1 MGGGRAAVR
10 PPRLTLA
17 TTSAVFFD
25 VDGTLV
31 DTNYLH
37 TWAWW
42 RALAEAGVD
51 VPMARVHRLIGMGGD
66 DLLTEL
72 TGAPDE
78 RISRAHGRNFA
89 EHRDLV
95 RPLPGARDLL
105 RRVHEAGCKVVVV
118 TSAEKDELELLL
130 GPLDSADVLDA
141 IVHGESVQAAKP
153 SPDLY
158 EQALTR
164 VGVAPDRVVALGDA
178 VWDVEAARRSRIS
191 CIGVETGGV
200 AACELIAAGARAVYP
215 SCAELLD
222 DDAKILLATIN

>member
-1 MGGGRAAVR
+1 MPVVAA
-10 PPRLTLA
+10 A
-17 TTSAVFFD
+17 FFD

-42 RALAEAGVD
+42 RALAEAGVA

-72 TGAPDE
+72 TGRPDE
-78 RISRAHGRNFA
+78 RISQAHDRFFA
-89 EHRDLV
+89 ECGDLV

-105 RRVHEAGCKVVVV
+105 RRVHEAGSKVVVV
-118 TSAEKDELELLL
+118 TSAHEDELELLL
-130 GPLDSADVLDA
+130 GPLDAGDMLDV
-141 IVHGESVQAAKP
+141 IVHGESVEAAKP

-158 EQALTR
+158 EQALAR
-164 VGVAPDRVVALGDA
+164 VGAAPDRVVALGDTG
-178 VWDVEAARRSRIS
+178 WDVEAARRSGID

-200 AACELIAAGARAVYP
+200 ATCELIAAGARAVYP
-215 SCAELLD
+215 SCAELLED
-222 DDAKILLATIN
+222 YEQSLLATTR